1 MCTAMS
7 LTAQQHYFGRTL
19 DLDYRHEEKVIIM
32 PRRYPMPFCRAGT
45 LYRHFSMIGTAHAP
59 DGVPLYYDAT
69 NEHGLSMAGLRF
81 VGCAHYPQERD
92 GFDNIAPFELIP
104 WVLGQCRTVDE
115 AKQLLQRVNLAAIPY
130 SDTLP
135 LTPMHWQ
142 IDDRRESLAVE
153 PTADGL
159 MLRENH
165 TRVLT
170 NSPTLPA
177 QLAALARC
185 EAVGMEQALPGGYD
199 STSRFVRAGSVR
211 AACPC
216 DGDDSVAVP
225 HFFRLMQSVAVPR
238 GMARTADGRQHYTQ
252 YVSCCNVDTG
262 TYYYTTYDDPV
273 PRAMTL
279 AHAELDGDALVC
291 CPMISKWEAVY
302 QN

>member
-115 AKQLLQRVNLAAIPY
+115 AKQLLLRYASWRSGKFYVNM
-130 SDTLP
+130 SEDESVKN
-135 LTPMHWQ
+135 
-142 IDDRRESLAVE
+142 RSLAE
-153 PTADGL
+153 
-159 MLRENH
+159 MKYFLR
-165 TRVLT
+165 
-170 NSPTLPA
+170 
-177 QLAALARC
+177 
-185 EAVGMEQALPGGYD
+185 
-199 STSRFVRAGSVR
+199 
-211 AACPC
+211 
-216 DGDDSVAVP
+216 
-225 HFFRLMQSVAVPR
+225 
-238 GMARTADGRQHYTQ
+238 
-252 YVSCCNVDTG
+252 
-262 TYYYTTYDDPV
+262 
-273 PRAMTL
+273 
-279 AHAELDGDALVC
+279 
-291 CPMISKWEAVY
+291 
-302 QN
+302 